1 MINLNALSDKRL
13 ATGNVGLNLT
23 RLISGA
29 NGAGGAGV
37 FALFLARALAQ
48 ISNLSI
54 YVLRENRDLVDKYL
68 RRHADAF
75 VRTQVRV
82 VDTDDFQANL
92 ARAVA
97 GCSVWIDPLNGLEP
111 DVMPEGVFAVTVIHD
126 LLFQN
131 RPFYF
136 SKNELKFRSEHYGS
150 AIARAD
156 MVWTV
161 SDYEKTCIE
170 TRYKTA
176 KVRPIYQPAY
186 HHQAPTMASGGPVS
200 NKRILFYPAVQWNHK
215 NQMGLVEAFLALCEE
230 KVIPED
236 VVLLLSGVIP
246 VEDNTRLYMEAA
258 KASVHGDRVIEVPYL
273 ENAEYDKVMQSCLG
287 LVFPSV
293 YEGYGIPAMEAAY
306 SGVPML
312 ASDVPSLDKFVEL
325 PQNLQIIGDSTNFAS
340 LYHALK
346 EFILATPPRQ
356 AGRSDVPGG
365 ISFADFDNQVAN
377 LLTEIRGL
385 IAGGVLVS
393 AEAPADTW
401 PKVTQ
406 KQKGVSA
413 WVVCDP
419 ATDVNEI
426 SQKLEAWQREM
437 EGALA
442 GTPFIVRPVLSTSQV
457 DACHNMQLS
466 PVAYLKDS
474 VETSLAYHLVFCPTE
489 CLMVVDLSDLGEI
502 SAGRVKAAVSALK
515 IDSDFNCVN
524 LREHGN
530 SPLGSRLCG
539 LLDGRM
545 LNVGRLEL
553 PLSATTRQVVD
564 IVSRNLNIFH
574 EFDKVG
580 VHVFDPALQD
590 NVGHHAALAKMWLNG
605 ATTLG
610 YRTSLVVHHN
620 AKLDHLFP
628 NNKVNCLFSDYLYG
642 NVGDIGLFQYEI
654 GRAAIASGVRAGD
667 FVFLFCATPAML
679 AGTVAWLLTQ
689 PEQSRPIFL
698 VRFDRTQERTTYCRL
713 TYAEAFTRVRT
724 LGLRKYFRFY
734 TESKGLQAYFE
745 RCANEQFPLL
755 FNPLPTTSN
764 SVLSELLPKEESDE
778 SKDTVVLG
786 YLGEARLEKGFQK
799 LPFVIEYLLSDLA
812 VSERVRFRIQVSM
825 APQNQLPEAITAKQS
840 LIQLAKKYPV
850 IELMEYLSDDD
861 YVKALN
867 SLDLLLLP
875 YDLSQYTVRGS
886 GVATEAIAAD
896 VPMVVAR
903 GLDLANTF
911 EGMGVVEP
919 ADHSMLSFANAV
931 REAVVNIAELKAR
944 VKDVRQSFEGFSF
957 ENAEVVRRLIEDHQ
971 VDPAPSNG
979 LVLLL
984 INDTD
989 GEGNTAV
996 FKSQRRYLE
1005 ERGFGVI
1012 ELKIPYPNEHRFTSG
1027 SDDIEWNEM
1036 MAQMSYHFRFID
1048 SPGYRQVLKEIKTAG
1063 HSYNLFWNAWKWL
1076 YIPDGLRRILKNNS
1090 FQYVVVNY
1098 SHHLGVL
1105 AGHDLVPDAPLVLEA
1120 HDIQAYQYA
1129 IQQDRPPDPEE
1140 ILSELETL
1148 RDFDHVISISASE
1161 AKVMGEV
1168 VGQDKVTWCLPAV
1181 SEQTFK
1187 TADIVAPEPAH
1198 VMFVG
1203 SSHEANVASLRW
1215 FLQNVYEPV
1224 LYAEGVTLA
1233 IVGNCG
1239 SHVNIGHLSDRVTWY
1254 GRVPDLRP
1262 FYEAVDIIALPVVMG
1277 AGVPIKVLDA
1287 FRHGKPFSLHAF
1299 PGKALALP
1307 DDFPVV
1313 NTGLAMAQDIL
1324 GMLIDKSKAEARAAE
1339 GKAYYDRFASPT
1351 AFDARWDQI
1360 LASADKAFSKRLPAI

>member
-1 MINLNALSDKRL
+1 M
-13 ATGNVGLNLT
+13 
-23 RLISGA
+23 
-29 NGAGGAGV
+29 
-37 FALFLARALAQ
+37 
-48 ISNLSI
+48 
-54 YVLRENRDLVDKYL
+54 
-68 RRHADAF
+68 
-75 VRTQVRV
+75 
-82 VDTDDFQANL
+82 
-92 ARAVA
+92 
-97 GCSVWIDPLNGLEP
+97 P
-111 DVMPEGVFAVTVIHD
+111 DGVFAVTVIHD

-136 SKNELKFRSEHYGS
+136 SKQELKFRSEHYSS
-150 AIARAD
+150 AIERAD

-170 TRYKTA
+170 TRYKTS

-186 HHQAPTMASGGPVS
+186 HYQASTMAIGGAAPD
-200 NKRILFYPAVQWNHK
+200 KRILFYPAVQWNHK
-215 NQMGLVEAFLALCEE
+215 NHMGLVEAFLALCEE
-230 KVIPED
+230 HLIPED
-236 VVLLLSGVIP
+236 IVLLLSGVIP

-258 KASVHGDRVIEVPYL
+258 KASAYGNRVIEVPYL
-273 ENAEYDKVMQSCLG
+273 ENTEYDRVMQSCLG

-312 ASDVPSLDKFVEL
+312 TSDVPSLDKFAEV
-325 PQNLQIIGDSTNFAS
+325 PQNLQIIADPTNFSS
-340 LYHALK
+340 LYHGLK

-356 AGRSDVPGG
+356 SGRSDVPGG
-365 ISFADFDNQVAN
+365 ISSKDFDDQVAN

-393 AEAPADTW
+393 AGAPADGW
-401 PKVTQ
+401 PKIAQ
-406 KQKGVSA
+406 KQSGVSA

-419 ATDVNEI
+419 SVDVNEI
-426 SQKLEAWQREM
+426 SQKLEGWQRDL

-442 GTPFIVRPVLSTSQV
+442 GTPFLVRPVLSISQV
-457 DACHNMQLS
+457 DAWPEMEFS

-474 VETSLAYHLVFCPTE
+474 VETCLAYQLVFCPTE
-489 CLMVVDLSDLGEI
+489 CLMVVDLSDLGEL
-502 SAGRVKAAVSALK
+502 SADRVNAAVSALK

-524 LREHGN
+524 LRDHGN

-545 LNVGRLEL
+545 LNVARLEL
-553 PLSATTRQVVD
+553 PLSSTTRQVVD

-620 AKLDHLFP
+620 AEVDHLFP

-642 NVGDIGLFQYEI
+642 NVGDIGLFQHEI
-654 GRAAIASGVRAGD
+654 ARAATASGVRGDD

-698 VRFDRTQERTTYCRL
+698 IRFDRTQERTTYCRL
-713 TYAEAFTRVRT
+713 TYAEAFARVRT

-745 RCANEQFPLL
+745 RCAGEQFPLL
-755 FNPLPTTSN
+755 FNPLPVTSN
-764 SVLSELLPKEESDE
+764 SVLSELLPKEGSDE
-778 SKDTVVLG
+778 SKDTIVVG

-799 LPFVIEYLLSDLA
+799 LPFVVEYLLSDAA
-812 VSERVRFRIQVSM
+812 VAKRLRFRIQVSM
-825 APQNQLPEAITAKQS
+825 APQNQLPEAIAAKQS
-840 LIQLAKKYPV
+840 LIQLAKRFPA
-850 IELMEYLSDDD
+850 IELMEYLSDDE
-861 YVKALN
+861 YVKALS

-875 YDLSQYTVRGS
+875 YDLSQYTIRGS
-886 GVATEAIAAD
+886 GVATEAIAAN

-903 GLDLANTF
+903 GLDLAKTF

-919 ADHSMLSFANAV
+919 ADHSMLSFANAAL
-931 REAVVNIAELKAR
+931 EAVVNIAELKACI
-944 VKDVRQSFEGFSF
+944 KDVRQSFEGFSF
-957 ENAEVVRRLIEDHQ
+957 ENAEVVRRLIEDDQ
-971 VDPAPSNG
+971 GDPARSSG

-984 INDTD
+984 VNDTH

-1005 ERGFGVI
+1005 ERGYGVI
-1012 ELKIPYPNEHRFTSG
+1012 EIEIPYPNEHRFS
-1027 SDDIEWNEM
+1027 SESEDVEWNDM
-1036 MAQMSYHFRFID
+1036 MAHMSYHLRFVD
-1048 SPGYRQVLKEIKTAG
+1048 SPAYHQVLKEIKTVG
-1063 HSYNLFWNAWKWL
+1063 HSYNVFWNAWKWL
-1076 YIPDGLRRILKNNS
+1076 HIPDGLRKILKNNS
-1090 FQYVVVNY
+1090 FKYVVVNY

-1161 AKVMGEV
+1161 AKAMGEV

-1187 TADIVAPEPAH
+1187 TAEILEPNPAH

-1239 SHVNIGHLSDRVTWY
+1239 SQVNIGRLSDRVTWY
-1254 GRVPDLRP
+1254 GRVPDLKP
-1262 FYEAVDIIALPVVMG
+1262 FYEAADIIALPVVMG

-1313 NTGLAMAQDIL
+1313 GTGLAMAQDIL
-1324 GMLIDKSKAEARAAE
+1324 GMLLDKSKAELRAAE
-1339 GKAYYDRFASPT
+1339 GKAYYDRFASPA
-1351 AFDARWDQI
+1351 AFDARWDEI
-1360 LASADKAFSKRLPAI
+1360 LASADKAFSKRLPAV